1 MAGPTSDKCTGDA
14 GPMIPMFY
22 VCKVGVDR
30 ELQKEKHDC
39 QQKGTACWEN
49 MGKWL
54 QIQHSERHQETL
66 LQHSPRRSFSFSS
79 ETSSDNSILG
89 VYKLNRTRVEAVESQ
104 YMCVWQHDKRL
115 VCPPRGTVIFERL
128 SNQPA
133 FAVRYVQLWMLTK
146 HENSVTFSE
155 FCGTSGTFATRNS
168 ESWATS
174 GAGAQPLSGSL
185 SRPTTFPH
193 LVTLG
198 DTWSVNAPKLATS
211 CNILQHLATHFT
223 LKLLNQ
229 IRLCHVQPG
238 KPGPVSFRNE
248 GSWNSILC
256 TTWAPTSWDAHTGG
270 TTLWL
275 KISYLSVTCTTAM

>member
-1 MAGPTSDKCTGDA
+1 MRCWQKKSFWQMAGPTSDKCTGDA

-66 LQHSPRRSFSFSS
+66 LPHSPRRSFSFSS

-133 FAVRYVQLWMLTK
+133 FAVRYVQL
-146 HENSVTFSE
+146 
-155 FCGTSGTFATRNS
+155 
-168 ESWATS
+168 
-174 GAGAQPLSGSL
+174 
-185 SRPTTFPH
+185 
-193 LVTLG
+193 
-198 DTWSVNAPKLATS
+198 
-211 CNILQHLATHFT
+211 
-223 LKLLNQ
+223 
-229 IRLCHVQPG
+229 
-238 KPGPVSFRNE
+238 
-248 GSWNSILC
+248 
-256 TTWAPTSWDAHTGG
+256 
-270 TTLWL
+270 
-275 KISYLSVTCTTAM
+275 